1 MSPDCVSAC
10 AGALHPLRVM
20 RDDPGGWCN
29 HTAAVAGRNGAA
41 MLRAL
46 TTTLTMTTLAL
57 AACGGATTED
67 LPPLTTAKGDGLDS
81 YEVEDEDDGN
91 RVCETVQED
100 VPDELK
106 GKGAVKIVLPNGST
120 YTRCELPP

>member
-1 MSPDCVSAC
+1 
-10 AGALHPLRVM
+10 
-20 RDDPGGWCN
+20 
-29 HTAAVAGRNGAA
+29 

-46 TTTLTMTTLAL
+46 TTTLAVSTLSL

-67 LPPLTTAKGDGLDS
+67 LPPLTTGKGDELAS
-81 YEVEDEDDGN
+81 YEVEDADEGN

-106 GKGAVKIVLPNGST
+106 GKDAVKIVLPDGST
-120 YTRCELPP
+120 YTVCELRP

>member
-1 MSPDCVSAC
+1 MF
-10 AGALHPLRVM
+10 
-20 RDDPGGWCN
+20 
-29 HTAAVAGRNGAA
+29 
-41 MLRAL
+41 RAL
-46 TTTLTMTTLAL
+46 TTTLTMTGLAL
-57 AACGGATTED
+57 AACGGATSEE
-67 LPPLTTAKGDGLDS
+67 LPPLKTTKGEDLAS
-81 YEVEDEDDGN
+81 YEVEDADEGN